1 MNDEK
6 KLPECCK
13 KKSGIKSGL
22 LAGIIPHAG
31 CIAILLFAILG
42 VTVANSFFRKFLFN
56 SYYLYIVF
64 ALSFFIAIIA
74 AFFYIRRFEDKR
86 IKSHWKYLAV
96 LFSSIIVI
104 NLIMIYLIFPYA
116 ANLSGQI
123 TKVDNGIGNSEILKL
138 SFEIPCSGHAS
149 LVISELEKV
158 DGIDSVKFISGKTFE
173 IYYSP
178 EKISKEQILSQDICK
193 EFNATEK

>member
-1 MNDEK
+1 MNGKK

-13 KKSGIKSGL
+13 RKSGIKSGL
-22 LAGIIPHAG
+22 ISGIIPHAG

-42 VTVANSFFRKFLFN
+42 VTIANSFFRKFLFN
-56 SYYLYIVF
+56 PYYLYIVS

-86 IKSHWKYLAV
+86 IRSHWKYLAV
-96 LFSSIIVI
+96 LFSSVVII
-104 NLIMIYLIFPYA
+104 NLVMVYVIFPYA
-116 ANLSGQI
+116 ANISSKTI
-123 TKVDNGIGNSEILKL
+123 STDFWNEILKL

-158 DGIDSVKFISGKTFE
+158 NGINSVKFISGKTFD
-173 IYYSP
+173 IYYNP
-178 EKISKEQILSQDICK
+178 EKITKDQILSQDICK
-193 EFNATEK
+193 EFNAREE